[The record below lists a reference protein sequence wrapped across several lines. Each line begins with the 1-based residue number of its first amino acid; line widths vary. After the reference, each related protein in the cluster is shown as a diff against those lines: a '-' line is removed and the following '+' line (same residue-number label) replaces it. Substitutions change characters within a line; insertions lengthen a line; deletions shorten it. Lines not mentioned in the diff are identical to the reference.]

1 MKMGLQNKKSAPKFH
16 VCDLSYLA
24 AVNTRPFTPILP
36 GGPSLQPTVP
46 TRGLLSW
53 GEGSPEAGA
62 LLLSHRGGGRG
73 RGRGQEKLVLA
84 LVGVDV
90 QRQEVERLLVL
101 SQLPLVVG
109 GCNTALGV
117 TTDAPLDIGKKC
129 IKGGHRSNSI
139 LPLMHSDLKLE
150 VNKIR
155 GEILL
160 CR

>member
-1 MKMGLQNKKSAPKFH
+1 MFIPDVDTVCQLELKWLFGGLQNRKSAQKFSM
-16 VCDLSYLA
+16 CDLRYLA

-36 GGPSLQPTVP
+36 GGPSLRPTVP
-46 TRGLLSW
+46 TRRLFSQGQ
-53 GEGSPEAGA
+53 GSPEAEA

-73 RGRGQEKLVLA
+73 RGRGQEKLVLS

-101 SQLPLVVG
+101 CQLPLVVG

-129 IKGGHRSNSI
+129 IEGDTEVI
-139 LPLMHSDLKLE
+139 LSY
-150 VNKIR
+150 
-155 GEILL
+155 
-160 CR
+160 CQ